1 MGRVLALC
9 PRAKMTD
16 STTESSWSLSAES
29 NAPTDF
35 IKKHPIMPA
44 ELCQHV
50 GADGTFHWVV
60 AGEELYASAKFCL
73 AAAIVHG
80 RKQCG
85 RVVSALT
92 FHVGRYDFICRSSI
106 ECTRIPGVP
115 SSLRDDRGSPV
126 RFGVGVSVC
135 GS

>member
-1 MGRVLALC
+1 MPQSEDDRLNNRVI
-9 PRAKMTD
+9 MV
-16 STTESSWSLSAES
+16 AERGKQR
-29 NAPTDF
+29 TYGL